1 MRVRLPRALL
11 RRLPRRLLVRVGLV
25 ALALVTSI
33 NGAVRVFG
41 HGDPFWC
48 SPLHLPDKLRA
59 LAALARHTWN
69 HDADEG
75 AQAEL
80 LVARAA
86 ARNGVPE
93 RLALSVARSE
103 SSFRPHAISRTGAM
117 GLMQLM
123 PRTAAALGVEDAFDP
138 VQNADAGTRYLGWL
152 SRRYRGDRVRAIAAY
167 NAGPARVPVSGSLD
181 LPAETRAYVSHV
193 LGGAARTAR
202 AEL

>member
-1 MRVRLPRALL
+1 M
-11 RRLPRRLLVRVGLV
+11 RVGLV

-69 HDADEG
+69 HNADEG
-75 AQAEL
+75 AQAQL
-80 LVARAA
+80 LVAQAA

-152 SRRYRGDRVRAIAAY
+152 NRRYHGNRVRTIAAY
-167 NAGPARVPVSGSLD
+167 NAGPARVPVSGSVD

-193 LGGAARTAR
+193 LGGAATTAR
-202 AEL
+202 AEM

>member
-1 MRVRLPRALL
+1 LPS
-11 RRLPRRLLVRVGLV
+11 RLLVRVGLV
-25 ALALVTSI
+25 ALALVMSV

-69 HDADEG
+69 HDAAEG

-86 ARNGVPE
+86 ARNGVSQ
-93 RLALSVARSE
+93 RLALAVARSE

-123 PRTAAALGVEDAFDP
+123 PRTADALGVDDAFDP

-152 SRRYRGDRVRAIAAY
+152 SRRYRGDHVRAVAAY
-167 NAGPARVPVSGSLD
+167 NAGPARVPIRGSLD
-181 LPAETRAYVSHV
+181 LPAETRAYVAHV
-193 LGGAARTAR
+193 LGGAATPVR